1 MDIYVITKL
10 SDYGDGFS
18 CDVMATKTDL
28 AVAQDE
34 MKSLAAEE
42 LADYELGLD
51 YEGVYEG
58 GDEIEIDLSDNGKSE
73 ENYGYI
79 KFEIHKSSIII

>member
-18 CDVMATKTDL
+18 CAVMATKTDL

-42 LADYELGLD
+42 LADYELGFD
-51 YEGVYEG
+51 YEGVYES
-58 GDEIEIDLSDNGKSE
+58 GDEIEIDLTDSE